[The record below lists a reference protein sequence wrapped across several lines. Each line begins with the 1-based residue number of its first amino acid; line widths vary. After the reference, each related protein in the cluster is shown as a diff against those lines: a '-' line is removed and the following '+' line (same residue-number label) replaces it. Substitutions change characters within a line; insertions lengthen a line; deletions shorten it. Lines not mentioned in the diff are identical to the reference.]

1 MSSLLSSLLRLR
13 RHERGR
19 LADERGVALV
29 EFALVLPLLLLVIFA
44 IVDFGR
50 ALAFWNDQTHL
61 ANEAARYAVVN
72 SCAGQTPCPLPD
84 KLNGVIKSQAESSGA
99 TVAIC
104 YPSPG
109 GTHNVGDPLHV
120 TVRDTFTWIP
130 LDINFMGIHWTPG
143 PATMKANVEMRLETD
158 QNSNY
163 KVGSWVVDPDDS
175 TKHICTGP

>member
-1 MSSLLSSLLRLR
+1 MSSLVSSLLRLR

-19 LADERGVALV
+19 LSNEQGVALV

-61 ANEAARYAVVN
+61 ASEAGRYAVVN
-72 SCAGQTPCPLPD
+72 NCGQTPCPAGR
-84 KLNGVIKSQAESSGA
+84 LNAVIKSQAESPSA
-99 TVAIC
+99 TVSIC
-104 YPSPG
+104 YPQGLPI
-109 GTHNVGDPLHV
+109 HIGDPLHV
-120 TVRDTFTWIP
+120 TVQDTFSWIP
-130 LDINFMGIHWTPG
+130 LNINFMGIHWTPG

-163 KVGSWVVDPDDS
+163 NVGSWVVDP
-175 TKHICTGP
+175 

>member
-1 MSSLLSSLLRLR
+1 VSSLVSSLLRLR

-19 LADERGVALV
+19 LGNEQGVALV

-72 SCAGQTPCPLPD
+72 GCGQTPCPAGR
-84 KLNGVIKSQAESSGA
+84 LNAVIKSQAESSTA
-99 TVAIC
+99 TISIC
-104 YPSPG
+104 YPL
-109 GTHNVGDPLHV
+109 GTHAVGDPLHV
-120 TVRDTFTWIP
+120 TVQDTFNWIP
-130 LDINFMGIHWTPG
+130 VDINFMGIHWTPG
-143 PATMKANVEMRLETD
+143 PATMKANVEMRLEAD
-158 QNSNY
+158 PSPPANY
-163 KVGSWVVDPDDS
+163 FVGNWVVDPQDS